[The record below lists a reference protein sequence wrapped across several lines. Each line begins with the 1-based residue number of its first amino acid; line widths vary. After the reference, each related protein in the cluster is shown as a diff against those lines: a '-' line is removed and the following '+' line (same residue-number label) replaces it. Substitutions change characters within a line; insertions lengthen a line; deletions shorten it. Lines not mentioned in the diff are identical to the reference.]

1 MPATSS
7 PIPSK
12 RTATVKGNLFLIP
25 SPLGEISKY
34 EVVPPSVNY
43 IVNTISDYIVEDE
56 RTARRYLKK
65 LGIKTPIDQ
74 LTFLTL
80 NKRTAPEQYAS
91 YLKAADEGRDMGL
104 ISDAG
109 CPGIADPGADV
120 VRLAHRSG
128 IRVIPLAGP
137 SSVIM
142 ALMASGL
149 NGQNFAFH
157 GYLPIERSDRIKR
170 IKELEKTALHT
181 GASQVFME
189 TPYRNEPLLDDLLKT
204 CSSSTLL
211 CIACDISLQ
220 TEFICTRKISQW
232 RNEKPALDKRPAIFI
247 IGK

>member
-1 MPATSS
+1 M
-7 PIPSK
+7 
-12 RTATVKGNLFLIP
+12 ATVKGNLFLIP

-34 EVVPPSVNY
+34 EVLPPSVNY

-56 RTARRYLKK
+56 RTARRYLRK

-74 LTFLTL
+74 LTFLAL
-80 NKRTAPEQYAS
+80 NKRTTPEQYAS
-91 YLKAADEGRDMGL
+91 YLKAAEAGRDMGL

-149 NGQNFAFH
+149 NGQSFAFH
-157 GYLPIERSDRIKR
+157 GYLPIERSDRVKR

-204 CSSSTLL
+204 CTSSTLL

-232 RNEKPALDKRPAIFI
+232 RTEKPALDKRPAIFI